1 MFEAVNMQNEV
12 SAHVIYHI
20 CNEVL
25 ECLFKLDFSEKVPT
39 SMNYEGSRAS
49 FFSHFEYIM
58 WNFFISFSVH
68 ESRWSDI
75 TIFSIRKLI
84 QLLSSAGA
92 VYGTYDAIRSKVKFI
107 LASSFAKA

>member
-1 MFEAVNMQNEV
+1 MILHGLCCAMFEAVNMQNEV

-49 FFSHFEYIM
+49 FFSHFEYIVEFLHK
-58 WNFFISFSVH
+58 FFS
-68 ESRWSDI
+68 
-75 TIFSIRKLI
+75 T
-84 QLLSSAGA
+84 
-92 VYGTYDAIRSKVKFI
+92 
-107 LASSFAKA
+107 